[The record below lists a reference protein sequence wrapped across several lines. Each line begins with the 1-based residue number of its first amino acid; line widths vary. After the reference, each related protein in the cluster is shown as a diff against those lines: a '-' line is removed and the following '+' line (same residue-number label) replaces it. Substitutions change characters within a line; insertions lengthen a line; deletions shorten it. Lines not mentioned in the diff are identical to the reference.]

1 MYRQLDQRGTHGR
14 FLGSSGISKAL
25 AFSPRDHRDPFART
39 RESLT
44 LSAIGPD
51 VHAPWSQA
59 HVPSLRLRLHV
70 PNPPPSPCSIGGLG
84 SGHMET
90 EEAHARLVDVVVVKK
105 RSVWREKG

>member
-1 MYRQLDQRGTHGR
+1 MKHL
-14 FLGSSGISKAL
+14 LGHRASARRL
-25 AFSPRDHRDPFART
+25 AFSPRNHRDLFART
-39 RESLT
+39 RELLT
-44 LSAIGPD
+44 LYVIGPD

-84 SGHMET
+84 SGDMET
-90 EEAHARLVDVVVVKK
+90 EEVHARLLHVVVVKK